1 MVIVFSF
8 VGLEMV
14 RIGAGGEH
22 ALGDDAGNW
31 QCKICSAVFE
41 SSNALSSAAAVGGRL
56 RRTVRPEGQKGAPS
70 LEDVRGP

>member
-31 QCKICSAVFE
+31 QCKICSAVIE
-41 SSNALSSAAAVGGRL
+41 SSNGQSKQPAFGGSA
-56 RRTVRPEGQKGAPS
+56 
-70 LEDVRGP
+70 

>member
-31 QCKICSAVFE
+31 QCKIFSAVFE
-41 SSNALSSAAAVGGRL
+41 SSNV
-56 RRTVRPEGQKGAPS
+56 
-70 LEDVRGP
+70 

>member
-41 SSNALSSAAAVGGRL
+41 SSNGQGKRLAESQSA
-56 RRTVRPEGQKGAPS
+56 
-70 LEDVRGP
+70 

>member
-1 MVIVFSF
+1 MIVFSF

-41 SSNALSSAAAVGGRL
+41 SSNV
-56 RRTVRPEGQKGAPS
+56 
-70 LEDVRGP
+70 

>member
-41 SSNALSSAAAVGGRL
+41 SSNDKSKRIAVG
-56 RRTVRPEGQKGAPS
+56 KSA
-70 LEDVRGP
+70 

>member
-1 MVIVFSF
+1 MIVFSF

-41 SSNALSSAAAVGGRL
+41 SSNVLVQGREAGLPAKRPSGAAG
-56 RRTVRPEGQKGAPS
+56 
-70 LEDVRGP
+70 